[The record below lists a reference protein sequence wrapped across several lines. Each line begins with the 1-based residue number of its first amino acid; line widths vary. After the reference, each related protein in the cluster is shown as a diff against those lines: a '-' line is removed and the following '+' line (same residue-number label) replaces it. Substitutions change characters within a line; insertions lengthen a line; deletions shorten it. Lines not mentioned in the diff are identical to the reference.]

1 MSRFAISDIHGCAR
15 TFGALLN
22 KINLSK
28 EDELY
33 LLGDFVDRGPDSKG
47 VIDKIIQLQNLGFN
61 IQCTRGNHEEML
73 LEALE
78 ASMRAERLWWAN
90 GGMETLH
97 SFHVTTTKDLPEAYL
112 DWFRSLDD
120 YVLLDD
126 YILVHAGLNFK
137 AVSPLEDHT
146 AMYWIRG
153 WYQDI
158 DRQWLGDR
166 VIVHGHTP
174 ISETRIRTFVEEV
187 DQLPVIDIDNG
198 CVYQRPGHYKLC
210 ALNLDTRELVF
221 QKNIEDQDTD
231 NPH

>member
-15 TFGALLN
+15 TFGAILN
-22 KINLSK
+22 KIELSR

-47 VIDKIIQLQNLGFN
+47 VIDKIIQLQNLGFQ

-73 LEALE
+73 LEAQD
-78 ASMRAERLWWAN
+78 ASPERERLWWAN
-90 GGMETLH
+90 GGLETLY
-97 SFHVTTTKDLPEAYL
+97 SFQARTAKDLPEVYL
-112 DWFRSLDD
+112 DWFRSLEACI
-120 YVLLDD
+120 LLDD

-137 AVSPLEDHT
+137 AIAPLEDHT
-146 AMYWIRG
+146 SMYWIRN
-153 WYQDI
+153 WYQHI

-174 ISETRIRTFVEEV
+174 ATATKIQRFIEEL

-198 CVYQRPGHYKLC
+198 CVYPRPGLHQLC
-210 ALNLDTRELVF
+210 ALNLDTRELIF
-221 QKNIEDQDTD
+221 QENIER
-231 NPH
+231 